1 MSDLFSTLI
10 KEDEVISSGGSSIK
24 LGLNTVKVVDI
35 KYNKETFQ
43 GSEVQQLNVEF
54 LVNGSDKSLMF
65 VSLEPNKFFWG
76 KNEVKSGD
84 QNFDKAKENHYKG
97 AMATIVHFVKAFG
110 VTEEKILEGLKKKA
124 PKNIEQ
130 YTKTLLGLLPK
141 NYKEVDLDG
150 FFMYQWK
157 IKGKSD
163 RTWLELGPN
172 MGKGY
177 FLTAHVSPVG
187 GSWIQKVENGTY
199 YWEDAEGN
207 RHPISKSK
215 AIMEGPCGSL
225 QSKEGSKA
233 QSSSSDDIFGIA
245 DAETTEENSEED
257 DLTDW

>member
-10 KEDEVISSGGSSIK
+10 KEDEVISSGGNSIK
-24 LGLNTVKVVDI
+24 FGLNIVKVVDI
-35 KYNKETFQ
+35 KYNKENFQ
-43 GSEVQQLNVEF
+43 GSEVQQLNIEF

-65 VSLEPNKFFWG
+65 LSLEPNKFFWG
-76 KNEVKSGD
+76 KNEVKAGD
-84 QNFDKAKENHYKG
+84 QNYDKAKESHYKG
-97 AMATIVHFVKAFG
+97 AMATVVHFVKAFG

-172 MGKGY
+172 MNKGY
-177 FLTAHVSPVG
+177 FLTAHVAPVG
-187 GSWIQKVENGTY
+187 GSWIQKVEGNTY
-199 YWEDAEGN
+199 HWEDGEGN
-207 RHPISKSK
+207 PHPITKSK
-215 AIMEGPCGSL
+215 TIMEGPCGSL
-225 QSKEGSKA
+225 QTKEGSKA
-233 QSSSSDDIFGIA
+233 QSSSSDDIFGIT